1 MFSAFFRRRGAAA
14 GAAAGA
20 GAERRRRGPRRGG
33 GEAQGGAG
41 RRGRWGSYQGFNFD
55 AIIFPGWWFGIWLY
69 FPFHIWDVILPID

>member
-41 RRGRWGSYQGFNFD
+41 RRGRWGVLSGFQFRCHNLSWLVVWNMALFSISYMGCH
-55 AIIFPGWWFGIWLY
+55 PS
-69 FPFHIWDVILPID
+69 H